1 MAVADRVQEG
11 FVPFRGGRTWY
22 RSIAAGDEDASRLPL
37 LCLHGG
43 PGFTHYYLESLEA
56 LGERRRVIFYDQ
68 LGCGRSDRPDD
79 PSLWTVE
86 RFVEELAQVRAA
98 LGLD

>member
-1 MAVADRVQEG
+1 MLPVPGGKVFFRTEG
-11 FVPFRGGRTWY
+11 SGG
-22 RSIAAGDEDASRLPL
+22 IPL

-43 PGFTHYYLESLEA
+43 PGMSHDYIATLADLA
-56 LGERRRVIFYDQ
+56 DERMVVFYDQ

-86 RFVEELAQVRAA
+86 RAVAEVEAVR
-98 LGLD
+98 